1 MVAVVVT
8 GIGLVSALGKNLEDT
23 WQQLIAG
30 QSGIRWHQPFPELEP
45 CPLGMIAKQPAHMR
59 VLTQSVVTSALKDAG
74 LFPPL
79 PDCGV
84 VIGSSRS
91 YQGLWEQMAQQMH
104 RGVADKGDATPSSPS
119 LPHSLTPSL
128 SHSLTPSSSL
138 EDWLETLPHMN
149 AINVARQIGA
159 CGMVLAPM
167 AACATGIWAI
177 AQAALLIQTGQC
189 QRVIAGAVE
198 APITPLTITGF
209 QQMGA
214 LAKTGAYPFDLHREG
229 LVLGEGGAVFVL
241 ESAEL
246 AHQRQA
252 RVYGQILGFSLTSDA
267 YHANTPE
274 PEARSAIAAVKQC
287 LDRSHL
293 SANDIDYIHAH
304 GTATLLN
311 DRIESILIQ
320 RLFPKSVSVS
330 STKGA
335 TGHTLGA
342 SGALGV
348 AFLLMAMKKQIL
360 PPCVGLSHPEFDLDL
375 VREARQSKIQR
386 VLCFS
391 FGFGGQNAVI
401 VLGKDF

>member
-1 MVAVVVT
+1 MKLVAVVVT
-8 GIGLVSALGKNLEDT
+8 GIGLVSALGKNLEDS

-30 QSGIRWHQPFPELEP
+30 QSGIRWHQPFSELEP
-45 CPLGMIAKQPAHMR
+45 RPLGMIAKQPAHMR

-91 YQGLWEQMAQQMH
+91 YQGLWEQMARQMD
-104 RGVADKGDATPSSPS
+104 RGVGDKADATPSSS
-119 LPHSLTPSL
+119 LVN
-128 SHSLTPSSSL
+128 
-138 EDWLETLPHMN
+138 WLETLPHMN
-149 AINVARQIGA
+149 AIAAARQIGA

-167 AACATGIWAI
+167 GACATGIWAI

-209 QQMGA
+209 EQMGA
-214 LAKTGAYPFDLHREG
+214 LAKTGAYPFDLYREG
-229 LVLGEGGAVFVL
+229 LVLGEGGALFVL

-246 AHQRQA
+246 AHQRLA
-252 RVYGQILGFSLTSDA
+252 RVYGQILGSGLTADA
-267 YHANTPE
+267 YHANAPE
-274 PEARSAIAAVKQC
+274 PEGRSAIAAVKQC
-287 LDRSHL
+287 LERSHL
-293 SANDIDYIHAH
+293 SPNDIDYIHAH

-320 RLFPKSVSVS
+320 RLFAKSVAVS

-348 AFLLMAMKKQIL
+348 AFSLMAMKQQIL

-375 VREARQSKIQR
+375 VRGARQSKIQR

-401 VLGKDF
+401 ALAQES

>member
-1 MVAVVVT
+1 LVAVVVT
-8 GIGLVSALGKNLEDT
+8 GIGLVSALGKNLEDS

-30 QSGIRWHQPFPELEP
+30 QSGIRWHQPFPELQP
-45 CPLGMIAKQPAHMR
+45 RPLGMIAKQPAQMR
-59 VLTQSVVTSALKDAG
+59 VLTHSLVTSALKDAG

-104 RGVADKGDATPSSPS
+104 RGVGNKGDATPSCV
-119 LPHSLTPSL
+119 
-128 SHSLTPSSSL
+128 SSSL

-149 AINVARQIGA
+149 AIAVARQIGA
-159 CGMVLAPM
+159 CGIVLAPM

-267 YHANTPE
+267 YHGNTPE

-293 SANDIDYIHAH
+293 SAKDIDYIHAH

-320 RLFPKSVSVS
+320 RLFPKTVAVS

-348 AFLLMAMKKQIL
+348 AFSLMGMKQQIL
-360 PPCVGLSHPEFDLDL
+360 PPCVGLSNPEFDLNL
-375 VREARQSKIQR
+375 VTARQSKIQR

-401 VLGKDF
+401 ALAQES

>member
-1 MVAVVVT
+1 MIFFRFPKSPTYTTKLVAVVVT
-8 GIGLVSALGKNLEDT
+8 GIGLVSALGKNLEDS

-30 QSGIRWHQPFPELEP
+30 QSGIKWHQPFPELEP
-45 CPLGMIAKQPAHMR
+45 RPLGMIATQPAHMR

-74 LFPPL
+74 LFLPL

-91 YQGLWEQMAQQMH
+91 SQELWEQMARQMRSG
-104 RGVADKGDATPSSPS
+104 RGESKFQFFTPSA
-119 LPHSLTPSL
+119 
-128 SHSLTPSSSL
+128 SSSL

-149 AINVARQIGA
+149 ALAAARQIGA
-159 CGMVLAPM
+159 SGTVLAPM
-167 AACATGIWAI
+167 AACGTGIWAI

-214 LAKTGAYPFDLHREG
+214 LAKTGAYPFDLQREG

-241 ESAEL
+241 ESAQL

-252 RVYGQILGFSLTSDA
+252 RVYGQILGFGLTADA
-267 YHANTPE
+267 YRATAPE
-274 PEARSAIAAVKQC
+274 PEARSAIAAIKQC

-293 SANDIDYIHAH
+293 SPNDIDYIHAH
-304 GTATLLN
+304 GTGTLLN
-311 DRIESILIQ
+311 DRIESLLIQ
-320 RLFPKSVSVS
+320 RLFPKSVAVS

-342 SGALGV
+342 SAALGI
-348 AFLLMAMKKQIL
+348 AFSLMAIKQQIL
-360 PPCVGLSHPEFDLDL
+360 PPCAGLSHPEFDLNL
-375 VREARQSKIQR
+375 VREARQSKIQQA
-386 VLCFS
+386 LCFG

-401 VLGKDF
+401 ALAQES

>member
-8 GIGLVSALGKNLEDT
+8 GIGLVSALGKNLEDS

-30 QSGIRWHQPFPELEP
+30 QSGIKWHQPFPELEP
-45 CPLGMIAKQPAHMR
+45 RPLGMIGKQPAQMR
-59 VLTQSVVTSALKDAG
+59 VLTHLVVTSALKDAG
-74 LFPPL
+74 LLPPL

-91 YQGLWEQMAQQMH
+91 HQGLWEEMVRRMN
-104 RGVADKGDATPSSPS
+104 RGVGEMPSIFPLCPS
-119 LPHSLTPSL
+119 LPLPPSL
-128 SHSLTPSSSL
+128 
-138 EDWLETLPHMN
+138 EGWLETLPHMN
-149 AINVARQIGA
+149 AIAVARQIGT
-159 CGMVLAPM
+159 CGIVLAPM

-177 AQAALLIQTGQC
+177 AQAADLIQTGQC

-198 APITPLTITGF
+198 APITPLTLTGF

-214 LAKTGAYPFDLHREG
+214 LAKTGAYPFDVRREG
-229 LVLGEGGAVFVL
+229 LVLGEGAAVFVL
-241 ESAEL
+241 ESEEL
-246 AHQRQA
+246 AQQRQA
-252 RVYGQILGFSLTSDA
+252 RVYGQILGFGLTADA

-274 PEARSAIAAVKQC
+274 PEGRGAIAAVKQC
-287 LDRSHL
+287 LDRSHI
-293 SANDIDYIHAH
+293 SPNEIDYIHAH

-311 DRIESILIQ
+311 DRSESQVIQ
-320 RLFPKSVSVS
+320 RLFSKSVAVS

-342 SGALGV
+342 SGALGI
-348 AFLLMAMKKQIL
+348 AFSLMALKNQIL
-360 PPCVGLSHPEFDLDL
+360 PPSVGLTHPEFDLDL
-375 VREARQSKIQR
+375 VRKARQSQIQR

-401 VLGKDF
+401 ALANEG